1 MMSDLIWLSIRL
13 TFITLCFV
21 YTDPDSYTTFEQARV
36 SIVHILDFFV
46 NVVKRKILVK
56 L

>member
-13 TFITLCFV
+13 TFITLC
-21 YTDPDSYTTFEQARV
+21 YARIQIPIPRL
-36 SIVHILDFFV
+36 SKLASPLFTYWIFFV